1 MNIVSQVIS
10 LLNRPFPFTEGW
22 RKQTIVAVGVALFVT
37 FFLYV
42 FEPFGLMYVKENK
55 FLICLGF
62 GLVTLISS
70 LIVGLICVK
79 ILRIYD
85 EPGRYTLGKWILQAI
100 CLIMTISI
108 ANFLFG
114 RWLHGNMNWEFLPN
128 MIYGT
133 FAVGV
138 FPTVVLGTLAM
149 LRQEKL
155 YQNIASGINS
165 QESLETTT
173 KKVEGRKVADIPIT
187 NIRYIESYQNYVKI
201 GYIDRESVIN
211 EEVQRATL
219 KSLQEELQA
228 TVIVKCHRSY
238 LVNKTSIISVS
249 GNAQGLLLTLQ
260 GCDKSIPVS
269 RSFVPAFR

>member
-79 ILRIYD
+79 ILRIY
-85 EPGRYTLGKWILQAI
+85 
-100 CLIMTISI
+100 
-108 ANFLFG
+108 
-114 RWLHGNMNWEFLPN
+114 
-128 MIYGT
+128 
-133 FAVGV
+133 
-138 FPTVVLGTLAM
+138 
-149 LRQEKL
+149 
-155 YQNIASGINS
+155 
-165 QESLETTT
+165 
-173 KKVEGRKVADIPIT
+173 KKVEGRKIADILIT